1 MNNND
6 LILQLDELFDNVA
19 PTISNLLG
27 RWKEESQFEDFADY
41 AEVMKK
47 ALPAHATFIRA
58 TKRPFAVVFSLA
70 GDDRKFQVFASAKCT
85 QWKQVA

>member
-6 LILQLDELFDNVA
+6 LILQLDELFKNVA
-19 PTISNLLG
+19 PTISDLRG
-27 RWKEESQFEDFADY
+27 RWSEESQFEDFADY

-58 TKRPFAVVFSLA
+58 TKRPFSVVFSLA
-70 GDDRKFQVFASAKCT
+70 GDDRKFQVIAAAKYA
-85 QWKQVA
+85 QWKQVK